1 MDTTMKPDETC
12 DKALSDTPI
21 HGDPSPARSESE
33 SPQVYESETL
43 LKGGREILIRHHGE
57 VYRLR
62 LTRNDKLILN
72 K

>member
-1 MDTTMKPDETC
+1 MNHE
-12 DKALSDTPI
+12 KACGENTPKESDAPLPEI
-21 HGDPSPARSESE
+21 SGGEADPPRIWDSEE
-33 SPQVYESETL
+33 L
-43 LKGGREILIRHHGE
+43 LAGRQEVLIRHHGE